1 MSNELSTRVCHFV
14 LDDRGFVRATV
25 ENGAEMTLTDA
36 KEALAATER
45 VALGKRR
52 PVLVDLRGIK
62 AQTRE
67 ARQFFVGEEAARVSA
82 SVALLVG
89 SPVSRVV
96 GNFFLR
102 LNVQRTPTQLFTSET
117 DAIAWLEGQGS

>member
-1 MSNELSTRVCHFV
+1 M
-14 LDDRGFVRATV
+14 RATV
-25 ENGAEMTLTDA
+25 EKGAEMTVEDA
-36 KEALAATER
+36 REALAATER
-45 VALGKRR
+45 VALGRR
-52 PVLVDLRGIK
+52 LPVLVDLRGIK

-67 ARQFFVGEEAARVSA
+67 ARQYFVSEEATRVSA

-102 LNVQRTPTQLFTSET
+102 LNVQRTPTQLFTSEE
-117 DAIAWLEGQGS
+117 DAIAWLEAQQS

>member
-1 MSNELSTRVCHFV
+1 MSNELTTRVCHFV
-14 LDDRGFVRATV
+14 LDERGFVRATI
-25 ENGAEMTLTDA
+25 EKGAVMTLEDA
-36 KEALAATER
+36 REALAATEQ
-45 VALGKRR
+45 VANGKRR

-67 ARQFFVGEEAARVSA
+67 ARQYFVSEEAARVSA
-82 SVALLVG
+82 AVALLVG

-102 LNVQRTPTQLFTSET
+102 LNVQRTPTELFTSEE
-117 DAIAWLEGQGS
+117 DAIAWLEGQRS